1 MRKDYETRFKK
12 TTDVELDTKVTG
24 VRLPVT
30 ISEAIRSMPDKER
43 SAWLRKVITE
53 AVEKELLNSA

>member
-30 ISEAIRSMPDKER
+30 ISEAIRSDRE
-43 SAWLRKVITE
+43 SV
-53 AVEKELLNSA
+53 V